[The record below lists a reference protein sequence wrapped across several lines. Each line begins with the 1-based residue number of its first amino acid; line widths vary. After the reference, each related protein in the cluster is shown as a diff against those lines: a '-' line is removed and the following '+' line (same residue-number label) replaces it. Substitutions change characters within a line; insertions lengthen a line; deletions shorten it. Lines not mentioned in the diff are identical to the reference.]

1 MHAPQRP
8 GRCARAQAQERR
20 DREVAD
26 ADAMQAQYGAAWAG
40 AEATHAQGRQLLDD
54 LTRARPARAA
64 APGLAGAVACLP
76 GHLVAGEPAVCTS
89 TTGDLAVV
97 RTWKAAFCL
106 CACATA

>member
-1 MHAPQRP
+1 MCRELLGSVAEVAGHACFHLAGSDMHAPQRP

-54 LTRARPARAA
+54 LTRARALRALPR
-64 APGLAGAVACLP
+64 PGWPVLWHACLP
-76 GHLVAGEPAVCTS
+76 NVP
-89 TTGDLAVV
+89 
-97 RTWKAAFCL
+97 
-106 CACATA
+106 